1 MKEINELTIEQLRGN
16 YKRLFDTDDGKVVL
30 EHLKVCFGF
39 YQTTYAKGD
48 PYDTAF
54 FEGQRSVVLNVL
66 RMMEPQKKLQQQ
78 RGISNE

>member
-66 RMMEPQKKLQQQ
+66 RMLEPQKKLQQQ

>member
-1 MKEINELTIEQLRGN
+1 MKKINELTIEQLRGN